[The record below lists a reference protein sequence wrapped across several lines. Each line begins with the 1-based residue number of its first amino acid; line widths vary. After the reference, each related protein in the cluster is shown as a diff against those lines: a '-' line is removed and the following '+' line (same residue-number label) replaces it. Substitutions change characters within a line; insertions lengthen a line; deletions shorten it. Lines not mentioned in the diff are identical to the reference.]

1 MNAARAGIC
10 IPGAAEFF
18 SMLTRKG
25 QQPMTKRLNTPVRR
39 VSAIAIA
46 AALAAFAGVAGA
58 QPRMDKPG
66 YVVNSAGDFARS
78 GSGACI
84 RNGQWTPQLAHPA
97 CEGTAASAR
106 VAPAASSTSVS
117 SPRAAAAVPASAA
130 AGQSAASTTATG
142 PLPGYAVSSGRVV
155 QNGFGQCVRAGHWTP
170 ANAAE
175 PCDRVARAAVA
186 APPPPVVAQAPE
198 PKLEPAPAKVEEA
211 PAPIAQPAPVIE
223 PPRPVIQ
230 QVTLSSDVLFDLNSA
245 VLKDS
250 GKNRLDQL
258 AAEVKGANVDE
269 IIAVGHADRIG
280 SDDHNQKLS
289 EARAQAV
296 KDYLQG
302 KVANANRVT
311 AEGKGESQPVT
322 GERCRN
328 LGAERGSNAKLV
340 DCLQPDRRVE
350 IEVLGTREVAGTPAS
365 PAGTGATG
373 STSGSASGGSTT
385 R

>member
-1 MNAARAGIC
+1 MN
-10 IPGAAEFF
+10 
-18 SMLTRKG
+18 
-25 QQPMTKRLNTPVRR
+25 KRLNLPVRR

-46 AALAAFAGVAGA
+46 AALAAFAGLAGA

-106 VAPAASSTSVS
+106 VAPVASSSSTNAS
-117 SPRAAAAVPASAA
+117 SPRAAAVPASAA
-130 AGQSAASTTATG
+130 AGQSAATTTATG

-198 PKLEPAPAKVEEA
+198 PKLEPAPAPQPEPV
-211 PAPIAQPAPVIE
+211 AQPLVSEPPVAVE

-258 AAEVKGANVDE
+258 ANEVKGANVDE
-269 IIAVGHADRIG
+269 IVAVGHADRIG

-302 KVANANRVT
+302 RVANANRVS

-322 GERCRN
+322 GDRCKN

-373 STSGSASGGSTT
+373 SPGGPASGSTT

>member
-1 MNAARAGIC
+1 MNK
-10 IPGAAEFF
+10 
-18 SMLTRKG
+18 L
-25 QQPMTKRLNTPVRR
+25 LNPPVRR

-78 GSGACI
+78 GSGGCI
-84 RNGQWTPQLAHPA
+84 RNGNWTPQLAQPA
-97 CEGTAASAR
+97 CEGTRAAATATP
-106 VAPAASSTSVS
+106 VASTSTAS
-117 SPRAAAAVPASAA
+117 SPRAAAAPASAA
-130 AGQSAASTTATG
+130 AGQTASSTAAG

-186 APPPPVVAQAPE
+186 APPPVVVAQAPE
-198 PKLEPAPAKVEEA
+198 PKLEPAPAPQPEPIAQA
-211 PAPIAQPAPVIE
+211 PAPAPTPVVAPE

-230 QVTLSSDVLFDLNSA
+230 KLTLSSDVLFDLNSA

-258 AAEVKGANVDE
+258 VSEVKGANVDE
-269 IIAVGHADRIG
+269 IIAIGHADRIG
-280 SDDHNQKLS
+280 SDDYNQKLS

-296 KDYLQG
+296 KDYLQS
-302 KVANANRVT
+302 KVSNANRVT
-311 AEGKGESQPVT
+311 AEGKGEAQPVT
-322 GERCRN
+322 GDKCKG
-328 LGAERGSNAKLV
+328 LGAERGSNVKLV

-365 PAGTGATG
+365 PAGTGA
-373 STSGSASGGSTT
+373 SGAASGSTT